1 MVEIWDIFIKMLDF
15 DVVCGIGEW
24 KVGIL
29 YNIYSFMDWM
39 IILLIECVIINDWL

>member
-24 KVGIL
+24 NVGIL
-29 YNIYSFMDWM
+29 YNIYIVLW
-39 IILLIECVIINDWL
+39 IEWLFYWLNVY